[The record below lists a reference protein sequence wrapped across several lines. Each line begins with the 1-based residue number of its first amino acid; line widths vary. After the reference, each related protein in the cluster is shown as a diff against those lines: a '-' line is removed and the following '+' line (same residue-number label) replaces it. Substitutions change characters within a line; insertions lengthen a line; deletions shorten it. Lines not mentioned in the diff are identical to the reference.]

1 MARRRWRLLKA
12 IGILLVLLIV
22 AGTLLRLV
30 FGVRPFQIP
39 GESMTPTLGF
49 RDRLIQV
56 DTSSPER
63 GDIVTFDGPADPSS
77 CPAEPPARAACDA
90 PARERGELE
99 FVQRVVA
106 VGGDRVSIRGGRLHL
121 NGEQQDEP
129 WVPRAV
135 RCETCDLPREMT
147 VPDGHVF
154 LMGDNRRLRADSRT
168 FGPVPADWVNGK
180 AVLRYWPLDELG
192 TP

>member
-12 IGILLVLLIV
+12 VGIVLLLLIV

-129 WVPRAV
+129 
-135 RCETCDLPREMT
+135 
-147 VPDGHVF
+147 
-154 LMGDNRRLRADSRT
+154 
-168 FGPVPADWVNGK
+168 
-180 AVLRYWPLDELG
+180 
-192 TP
+192 